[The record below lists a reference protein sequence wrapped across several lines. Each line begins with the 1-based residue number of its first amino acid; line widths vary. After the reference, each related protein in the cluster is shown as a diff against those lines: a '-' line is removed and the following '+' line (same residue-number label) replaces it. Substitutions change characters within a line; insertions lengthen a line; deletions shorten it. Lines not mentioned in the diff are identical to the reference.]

1 VYISAFPYKLDILAC
16 SVGWWLMLIC
26 CERTIPLDVRYQVA
40 GADLLRGKSTTGW
53 CPLRSLVLRG
63 LDQRYGLVRLSVN
76 GID

>member
-1 VYISAFPYKLDILAC
+1 MGHKANCVCISAFPYKL
-16 SVGWWLMLIC
+16 GLMLIC